1 MNAQR
6 FHHTNIVPP
15 LLPRQSSG
23 SRPKL
28 NESSTKPQ
36 LVLDV
41 GGVLATNLTPRFW
54 ELLSDA
60 THVDQ
65 QQLYADYKREIGPGL
80 WRGTVSE
87 AQFWDWL
94 DRKAV
99 PIGGK
104 TAAADLKTPF
114 IGAARYRTLLKEC
127 LMPLPALSLLPQ
139 WRFRAD
145 IHILSNHV
153 QSWVLPLLEPYRTCL
168 GHVVISSAV
177 GYEKPQPELFR
188 TAAKLLPA
196 GTPVLFVDDS
206 PSNLA
211 QARQAGW
218 HVLLAD
224 ENGLWTDTVKEWL
237 EDAAACPESLNQQ

>member
-1 MNAQR
+1 MNAQQ
-6 FHHTNIVPP
+6 FHHANIVPP
-15 LLPRQSSG
+15 LPRQSSG
-23 SRPKL
+23 SQSKL
-28 NESSTKPQ
+28 NERNTKPQ
-36 LVLDV
+36 LVLDI
-41 GGVLATNLTPRFW
+41 GGVLATNLAPRFW

-60 THVDQ
+60 IHVDQ
-65 QQLYADYKREIGPGL
+65 QQLYADYKEEIGPGL

-94 DRKAV
+94 DGKAV

-104 TAAADLKTPF
+104 TAATDLKTPF
-114 IGAARYRTLLKEC
+114 IGAASYRTLLKEC
-127 LMPLPALSLLPQ
+127 LIPLPALSLLPQ
-139 WRFRAD
+139 WNSRAD

-153 QSWVLPLLEPYRTCL
+153 QSWVLPLLEPFRTCL

-224 ENGLWTDTVKEWL
+224 ENGLWTDTVYEWL
-237 EDAAACPESLNQQ
+237 EAVAACPESLNQQ